1 MDTTTRKCFVAFFKP
16 LNLAQT
22 IKSIQHPVISFCC
35 CWSYAAINMDV
46 WPVYSFNA
54 TILASDLLD
63 MMVVECAWVAQQE
76 RRTTM
81 TKADHTNIIDSSLLA
96 ESLES

>member
-1 MDTTTRKCFVAFFKP
+1 
-16 LNLAQT
+16 
-22 IKSIQHPVISFCC
+22 
-35 CWSYAAINMDV
+35 MDV

-96 ESLES
+96 EFTGELRIGKVQGGGFVIALCPHLAVDD